1 MHKLRN
7 MHNFPKFHQPIK
19 AIVLKGQYKIFNN
32 NQGMNFETVL
42 VKTGNEK
49 QNIKFIVTE
58 NTVLI
63 MKYITNNIF
72 IES

>member
-32 NQGMNFETVL
+32 NQGMNFEIVL
-42 VKTGNEK
+42 VKTGNEEAK
-49 QNIKFIVTE
+49 H
-58 NTVLI
+58 
-63 MKYITNNIF
+63 
-72 IES
+72 